1 MKTINF
7 KVDDDLSPQQ
17 VLGRQHEQEIERIK
31 ILRNIKKKAIILQ
44 ENKNRFTTKPIIQ
57 NEVEFIRRLDT
68 ANLGL
73 VRNKE
78 RMAILHKKKYF
89 KKWKNPSIMRLTRS
103 KDFFIPQ

>member
-31 ILRNIKKKAIILQ
+31 ILRSIKKKSLLLQ
-44 ENKNRFTTKPIIQ
+44 ENKNRYITKPIVQ
-57 NEVEFIRRLDT
+57 NEDEFMRRLDT

-73 VRNKE
+73 VRNKQ
-78 RMAILHKKKYF
+78 RIAILHQKKYF
-89 KKWKNPSIMRLTRS
+89 KKWNNPGIMRLTRS
-103 KDFFIPQ
+103 KDFFTPH